1 MSTSSEAFI
10 TCTRSLSFACLNI
23 KPSSLG
29 GLIEKAGSSKSSSNF
44 FEIAFESYANKPV
57 VSQTLISIY
66 IAVGINAVASPDPMT
81 SLDELAKAAA
91 PVNFTDFPFNL
102 DTTEVD
108 LGARSFS
115 SHGSF
120 GSPSSN
126 SSSSISSFNSKYSP
140 SYSSSSCLCSR
151 FSLSFKSLSK
161 TNVGFF
167 LVPIV
172 HWKLGPI
179 RPFTRTPPRSIHQII
194 LLIKPVLV
202 NKKTGHLEVLHRKA
216 AEYQTMAVER

>member
-1 MSTSSEAFI
+1 M
-10 TCTRSLSFACLNI
+10 
-23 KPSSLG
+23 
-29 GLIEKAGSSKSSSNF
+29 
-44 FEIAFESYANKPV
+44 V
-57 VSQTLISIY
+57 
-66 IAVGINAVASPDPMT
+66 SPDPMI

-91 PVNFTDFPFNL
+91 PVDFTAFPFDL

-126 SSSSISSFNSKYSP
+126 SSLSISSFNSKYSP
-140 SYSSSSCLCSR
+140 SYSFSSCLCPR
-151 FSLSFKSLSK
+151 FSLTFKSISK

-167 LVPIV
+167 LVPIF

-179 RPFTRTPPRSIHQII
+179 GPLTCTKHTPVNLPNYSTE
-194 LLIKPVLV
+194 KPGLV
-202 NKKTGHLEVLHRKA
+202 NKKTGHVEVLHRKV
-216 AEYQTMAVER
+216 AEYQTMAAERLTRLWEPISIASKR